1 MIQII
6 VVNGMPGCGK
16 TTFERYCMKELAPY
30 ADMYSTVDFVKEV
43 AAMCGW
49 DGTKTLENRAFLSD
63 LKDLLTK
70 WNDIP
75 FKKVEDKAIQFE
87 NELSCWGLND
97 KVAYLFVDCREP
109 NEIQRLC
116 DELGAISVC
125 VRRSEVENKETSNHA
140 DRNVLNYKYDYTL
153 YNEDNLSHFYNVID
167 DFLTV
172 LQSWTVADTI

>member
-16 TTFERYCMKELAPY
+16 TTFERHCMKKLMPY

-75 FKKVEDKAIQFE
+75 FKKVENKAKQFA
-87 NELSCWGLND
+87 NELSCWGLD
-97 KVAYLFVDCREP
+97 DAVAYLFVDCREP

-125 VRRSEVENKETSNHA
+125 VRRSEVENQVTSNHA
-140 DRNVLNYKYDYTL
+140 DSNALNYKYDYTL
-153 YNEDNLSHFYNVID
+153 YNEGDLPHFYEAID

-172 LQSWTVADTI
+172 LQSQFTANAT